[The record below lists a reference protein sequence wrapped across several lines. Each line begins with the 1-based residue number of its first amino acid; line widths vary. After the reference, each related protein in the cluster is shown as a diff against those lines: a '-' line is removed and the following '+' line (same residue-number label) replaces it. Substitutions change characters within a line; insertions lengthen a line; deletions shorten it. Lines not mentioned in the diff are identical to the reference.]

1 MNTNKHEFEG
11 VFLRDEVFKIVD
23 CAMRVSNVLGPG
35 LLEKPY
41 ENALVVEFDESGVP
55 YEQQKRIQIFYKNKQ
70 VGDYYPDLIAFGK
83 IIVEIKSVSKITD
96 IERAQT
102 LNYMR
107 LAKLKVGIILNFQK
121 SKLEW
126 ERLVL

>member
-1 MNTNKHEFEG
+1 MDTNKHEFEKN
-11 VFLRDEVFKIVD
+11 LLCDEVFKIVG
-23 CAMRVSNVLGPG
+23 CAMRVSTALGPG

-41 ENALVVEFDESGVP
+41 ENALVVEFEEAGIP
-55 YEQQKRIQIFYKNKQ
+55 YEQQKRIPIFYKDKQ
-70 VGDYYPDLIAFGK
+70 AGDYHPDLIAFGK
-83 IIVEIKSVSKITD
+83 IIIETKSIARVND

-102 LNYMR
+102 LNYTR
-107 LAKLKVGIILNFQK
+107 LAKLKAGLILNFQK

>member
-1 MNTNKHEFEG
+1 
-11 VFLRDEVFKIVD
+11 
-23 CAMRVSNVLGPG
+23 MRVSNVLGPG

>member
-1 MNTNKHEFEG
+1 
-11 VFLRDEVFKIVD
+11 
-23 CAMRVSNVLGPG
+23 MRVSSALGPG

-41 ENALVVEFDESGVP
+41 ENALVVEFEDAGIP
-55 YEQQKRIQIFYKNKQ
+55 YEQQKRIQIFYKDRQ
-70 VGDYYPDLIAFGK
+70 VGDYYPDLVAFGK
-83 IIVEIKSVSKITD
+83 IIIETKSISKITD

>member
-1 MNTNKHEFEG
+1 MNTNKHEFEK
-11 VFLRDEVFKIVD
+11 VLLRDEVFKIVG
-23 CAMRVSNVLGPG
+23 CAMRVSSALGPG

-41 ENALVVEFDESGVP
+41 ENALVVEFEDAGIP
-55 YEQQKRIQIFYKNKQ
+55 YEKQKRIQIFYKDRQ
-70 VGDYYPDLIAFGK
+70 VGDYYPDLVAFGK
-83 IIVEIKSVSKITD
+83 IIIATKSVSKITD

>member
-1 MNTNKHEFEG
+1 MNTNKHEFG
-11 VFLRDEVFKIVD
+11 KIVLRDEVFKIVG
-23 CAMRVSNVLGPG
+23 CAMRVSSTLGPG

-41 ENALVVEFDESGVP
+41 ENALVVEFEASGIP
-55 YEQQKRIQIFYKNKQ
+55 YEQQKRIQIFYKNRQ
-70 VGDYYPDLIAFGK
+70 VGEYFPDLIAFEK
-83 IIVEIKSVSKITD
+83 IIIETKSISQITD

-107 LAKLKVGIILNFQK
+107 LAKLKVGLVLNFQK

>member
-1 MNTNKHEFEG
+1 MNTNKHEFEK
-11 VFLRDEVFKIVD
+11 VLLRDEVFKIVG
-23 CAMRVSNVLGPG
+23 CAMRVSSALGPG

-41 ENALVVEFDESGVP
+41 ENALVVEFEDAGIP
-55 YEQQKRIQIFYKNKQ
+55 YEKQKRIQIFYKDRQ
-70 VGDYYPDLIAFGK
+70 VGDHYPDLVAFGK
-83 IIVEIKSVSKITD
+83 IIIATKSVSKITD